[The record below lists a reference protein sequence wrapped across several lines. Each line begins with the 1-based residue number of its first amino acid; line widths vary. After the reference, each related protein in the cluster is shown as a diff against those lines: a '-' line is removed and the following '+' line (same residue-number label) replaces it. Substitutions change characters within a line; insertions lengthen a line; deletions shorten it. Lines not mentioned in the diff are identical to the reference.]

1 MIRSDSVE
9 GHHDIKDFVRDE
21 AFMQIACGS
30 PRDPRAIRL
39 RLPTSRQ
46 YLVSNDEVDMR
57 D

>member
-1 MIRSDSVE
+1 MISKTV
-9 GHHDIKDFVRDE
+9 VRGE

-39 RLPTSRQ
+39 RLPTSRE
-46 YLVSNDEVDMR
+46 YLVSDDEVGMR